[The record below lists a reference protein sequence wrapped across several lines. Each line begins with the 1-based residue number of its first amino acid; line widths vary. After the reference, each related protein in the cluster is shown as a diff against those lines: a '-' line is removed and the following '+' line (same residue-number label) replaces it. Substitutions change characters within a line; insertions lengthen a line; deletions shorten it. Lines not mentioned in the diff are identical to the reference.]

1 MYKYL
6 EEMHQRDVARTIAEK
21 AESRKKEIPFII
33 AKYFGIAAIIL
44 AIGAALYFANSFKQ
58 ISQSIHTSQA
68 QLEDKQNQ
76 YVNNE
81 DEIINIDA
89 LLEDNQSK
97 QKFPSQNIEPFKDQK
112 SVRNYVIFDR
122 IDFDFEGIKKI
133 TIGRQYDDPES
144 DINSSWCYVDKV
156 NLEGLKNTLYLIS
169 IHEERK
175 ELEITNELAESFGVS
190 KSTLVEA
197 QKLCNI

>member
-1 MYKYL
+1 M
-6 EEMHQRDVARTIAEK
+6 
-21 AESRKKEIPFII
+21 
-33 AKYFGIAAIIL
+33 
-44 AIGAALYFANSFKQ
+44 
-58 ISQSIHTSQA
+58 
-68 QLEDKQNQ
+68 
-76 YVNNE
+76 
-81 DEIINIDA
+81 
-89 LLEDNQSK
+89 
-97 QKFPSQNIEPFKDQK
+97 
-112 SVRNYVIFDR
+112 IFDR

-175 ELEITNELAESFGVS
+175 ELEITSELAESFGVS